1 MKLGIMQPYL
11 FPYLGYWQHIYAVD
25 KYVVLDDVN
34 YIMRGYINRNT
45 IMIGGKEYRFS
56 IPIKK
61 PSQNKLIMDT
71 KLNFTDERKKDF
83 LKTLEMAYKKA
94 PFFQKIYELIECII
108 MNHEDD
114 LTEYIIYSIKE
125 ICKYLSIETPIQKSS
140 QIKKNDLLRG
150 EERIIEICKALD
162 ADTYINPSGGRK
174 LYSHE
179 RFKREQINLLFLD
192 PDMDSIQ
199 YNQFGNEFI
208 NYLSIIDVMMF
219 NDVFQIRGFLEK
231 YNLNEE

>member
-1 MKLGIMQPYL
+1 MKKKMLFGIL
-11 FPYLGYWQHIYAVD
+11 AVS
-25 KYVVLDDVN
+25 L
-34 YIMRGYINRNT
+34 ITGGTCSAFAQENT
-45 IMIGGKEYRFS
+45 ATAQNFIVEKE
-56 IPIKK
+56 
-61 PSQNKLIMDT
+61 N
-71 KLNFTDERKKDF
+71 
-83 LKTLEMAYKKA
+83 
-94 PFFQKIYELIECII
+94 
-108 MNHEDD
+108 
-114 LTEYIIYSIKE
+114 
-125 ICKYLSIETPIQKSS
+125 
-140 QIKKNDLLRG
+140 
-150 EERIIEICKALD
+150 

-219 NDVFQIRGFLEK
+219 NDVSQIRGFLEK